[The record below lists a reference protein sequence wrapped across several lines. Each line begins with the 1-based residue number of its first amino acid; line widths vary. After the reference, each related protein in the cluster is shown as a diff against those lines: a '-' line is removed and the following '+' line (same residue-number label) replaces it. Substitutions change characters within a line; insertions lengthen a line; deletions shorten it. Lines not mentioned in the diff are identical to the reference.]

1 MKNKDESKQK
11 IFNAIGRLFKTEG
24 VNALYYANIAREAG
38 VDRSLVYQYFGRN
51 IKKLIEEY
59 IVQKDYWMRFFEKV
73 KEEVGQ
79 NDHETG
85 KDLIIDVLQKQWAYL
100 AVDTEMQH
108 LILWELSGDSDLM
121 RSIHHTREMMAEP
134 MLELAEQKF
143 KGTFV
148 KITPIIVLLLSGIY
162 YANIHAVHNGPI
174 ICGMDVRSVEG
185 QVDLLK
191 AIQQI
196 IEWAYEHAA

>member
-11 IFNAIGRLFKTEG
+11 IINAVGKIFRTEG
-24 VNALYYANIAREAG
+24 QPGLYHTRIALEAG

-59 IVQKDYWMRFFEKV
+59 IVQKDYWLRFFEKIN
-73 KEEVGQ
+73 EEVGK
-79 NDHETG
+79 NNHETG
-85 KDLIIDVLQKQWAYL
+85 KDLIIDILQKQWEYL
-100 AVDTEMQH
+100 SADLEMQH

-134 MLELAEQKF
+134 MLELAEQRF
-143 KGTFV
+143 KGTVV
-148 KITPIIVLLLSGIY
+148 KITPIIVLLPSGIY
-162 YANIHAVHNGPI
+162 YANVHAVHNGSI
-174 ICGMDVRSVEG
+174 ICGMDVRSVEA

-196 IEWAYEHAA
+196 IEWAYEHAE